1 MNFNRYLSSLALIAA
16 IYLPANSQ
24 THNQPNAVDL
34 GLSVLWSDTY
44 LDAEMVELANAG
56 YYWAST
62 TPRKNLIQPN
72 EEVPYDVNV
81 GLNIA
86 HSNYDCVTAALG
98 DGWRLP
104 TKAECE
110 ELAKL
115 KLTFTSDYEEVCGFT
130 LTADN
135 GNSIFIE
142 YSSGDNTL
150 GLKTTFW
157 TADAWR
163 ESDLS
168 TDYTKAW
175 ACRIS
180 ISKGVEVI
188 DMTRKDTYLFVRPVK
203 DITPSSVAVT
213 DITLTE
219 TDLTLPVGEQAGIY
233 AAVMPANAADKRV
246 TFTSSDES
254 VVTVDSKGQLRAV
267 SAGTAT
273 ISATATDGSGVSAK
287 CEVTV
292 PSLAQSRDIDLGL
305 SVIWASH
312 NVGAESSQEIGDYY
326 QFANPEL
333 LTKWSVTTSPY
344 RTSGVIPV
352 LNMAGTEYDPATNV
366 LGKEWMT
373 PTKEQFQELFDN
385 CDFEGFDNGVE
396 FTSRINGNKI
406 FFPNT
411 GFMYVSALNSSDYGC
426 YMTAVIDNTSLSTAK
441 VTYARLTK
449 GFIPQFTENP
459 QAYKGYPIRAVKL
472 KAGEGDGD
480 GETGIDDI
488 IGNDTETTVDVY
500 TLTGVLILSNV
511 DRNSLSGLTPGIYI
525 LRTSTGKATKI
536 RL

>member
-1 MNFNRYLSSLALIAA
+1 MKFNRYLCSLGMLAA
-16 IYLPANSQ
+16 IYLPVNAQ
-24 THNQPNAVDL
+24 THNQPKAVDL

-62 TPRKNLIQPN
+62 TPRKNLIQTN

-115 KLTFTSDYEEVCGFT
+115 KLTFTSAYEETCGFT

-142 YSSGDNTL
+142 YSSGDNTI
-150 GLKTTFW
+150 GRMTKFW

-168 TDYTKAW
+168 TDFTKAW

-180 ISKGVEVI
+180 IGKGVEVI

-203 DITPSSVAVT
+203 DITPTGVAVT
-213 DITLTE
+213 DITLTDTE
-219 TDLTLPVGEQAGIY
+219 LTLPVDEQASLY
-233 AAVMPANAADKRV
+233 AAVLPVNASDKRV

-254 VVTVDSKGQLRAV
+254 VATIDSKGLVHAV
-267 SAGTAT
+267 SAGHAT
-273 ISATATDGSGVSAK
+273 ITATATDGSGTSAT

-292 PSLAQSRDIDLGL
+292 KSLSDSRDIDLGL

-312 NVGAESSQEIGDYY
+312 NVGAESSQQIGDYY
-326 QFANPEL
+326 QFANPEI
-333 LTKWSVTTSPY
+333 LTKWSITTSPY
-344 RTSGVIPV
+344 RTTGEIPV
-352 LNMAGTEYDPATNV
+352 LNMAGTQYDPATKV

-385 CDFEGFDNGVE
+385 CDFEGLDNGVE

-411 GFMYVSALNSSDYGC
+411 GFMYVSALNSSDNGC
-426 YMTAVIDNTSLSTAK
+426 YMTAEIDKTSLSTAK
-441 VTYARLTK
+441 VTYARLSK
-449 GFIPQFTENP
+449 GFVPQFTANP
-459 QAYKGYPIRAVKL
+459 QAYKGYPIRAVKH
-472 KAGEGDGD
+472 KE

-488 IGNDTETTVDVY
+488 IGDATDATIDVY
-500 TLTGVLILSNV
+500 TLTGVRILTQA
-511 DRNSLSGLTPGIYI
+511 DRSRLTDLPAGIYI
-525 LRTSTGKATKI
+525 LRTSTGKTTKI